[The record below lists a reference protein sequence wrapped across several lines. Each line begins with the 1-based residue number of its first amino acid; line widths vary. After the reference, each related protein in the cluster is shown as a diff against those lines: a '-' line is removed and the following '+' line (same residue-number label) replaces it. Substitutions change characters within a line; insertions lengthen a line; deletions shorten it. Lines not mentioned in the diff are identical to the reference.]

1 MWYYTGNSKLM
12 VMRLPVDGIAQTGLR
27 KERTRQMRVRSEWM
41 KAVMLAMVLGIAG
54 MASAQVQV
62 TVPDVVGLTQAAAT
76 TAIEGAN
83 LTVGTVTQV
92 CSDTVPAG
100 NVISQNPVGGASVA
114 PGSTVDFVVSTG
126 PCVTVPNVV
135 GLTQA
140 VATTAIGGA
149 NLTVGTVTRVCSDT
163 VPAGNVIS
171 QNPVRGASVAPGSTV
186 DFVVSTGPCPVTV
199 PDVVGLAQAAAEAA
213 ITAANLYVG
222 TVTQVCSDTVPA
234 GSVISQNPPAGVI
247 MSSGGTVALE
257 ISSGPCPA
265 QTVAVPN
272 VAGMEQ
278 GQAETEIN
286 GAGLT
291 VASSPLQVCS
301 DTVPAGSVISQNPLA
316 GVVMSNGGA
325 VALVISSGPCPAQT
339 VAVPNVA
346 GLEQGQAETE
356 IDGAGL
362 TVASSPLQVCS
373 DTVAAGKVISQ
384 FPAAGT
390 QVTPGSAVLLVISTG
405 SCGTGG
411 IQVVTVPSLVGQSQA
426 NAQAV
431 LSAAS
436 LNLGQVS
443 TRCSDTVPAGNV
455 VSQYP
460 ASGTS
465 VPEGTPVALVVS
477 SGSCVPS
484 GPVTVPSL
492 VGQPESVAQQLLAD
506 NGLSAGSQ
514 LYVFS
519 TSKNPNTVLR
529 QTPAAGQS
537 VARGTAVNLVI
548 SRGLNLDPP
557 SNRDI
562 MKQLYDRLSEL
573 DKNGDGLSLE
583 EAVAVEG
590 LPGLPIEVFELVDLN
605 GDGVITEA
613 EFVEYLG
620 IGGCFGCV
628 KRLFVKD
635 LVISAGGDLLLA
647 GLGLALL
654 AATATRRRL

>member
-1 MWYYTGNSKLM
+1 
-12 VMRLPVDGIAQTGLR
+12 
-27 KERTRQMRVRSEWM
+27 MRVRSEWM

-140 VATTAIGGA
+140 VATTAIGGANLTVGTVTQVCSDTVAAGNVISQNPVGGASVAPGSTVDFVVSTGPCVTVPNVVGLTEAVATAMIKAAKLYVATVTPQCSDTVAAGNVISQDPVRGASVAPDTAVNLVVSTGPCVTVPNVVGLTQAAATTAIGGA

-272 VAGMEQ
+272 VAG
-278 GQAETEIN
+278 
-286 GAGLT
+286 
-291 VASSPLQVCS
+291 
-301 DTVPAGSVISQNPLA
+301 
-316 GVVMSNGGA
+316 
-325 VALVISSGPCPAQT
+325 
-339 VAVPNVA
+339 
-346 GLEQGQAETE
+346 
-356 IDGAGL
+356 
-362 TVASSPLQVCS
+362 
-373 DTVAAGKVISQ
+373 
-384 FPAAGT
+384 
-390 QVTPGSAVLLVISTG
+390 
-405 SCGTGG
+405 
-411 IQVVTVPSLVGQSQA
+411 
-426 NAQAV
+426 
-431 LSAAS
+431 
-436 LNLGQVS
+436 
-443 TRCSDTVPAGNV
+443 
-455 VSQYP
+455 
-460 ASGTS
+460 
-465 VPEGTPVALVVS
+465 
-477 SGSCVPS
+477 
-484 GPVTVPSL
+484 
-492 VGQPESVAQQLLAD
+492 
-506 NGLSAGSQ
+506 
-514 LYVFS
+514 
-519 TSKNPNTVLR
+519 
-529 QTPAAGQS
+529 
-537 VARGTAVNLVI
+537 
-548 SRGLNLDPP
+548 
-557 SNRDI
+557 
-562 MKQLYDRLSEL
+562 
-573 DKNGDGLSLE
+573 
-583 EAVAVEG
+583 
-590 LPGLPIEVFELVDLN
+590 
-605 GDGVITEA
+605 
-613 EFVEYLG
+613 
-620 IGGCFGCV
+620 
-628 KRLFVKD
+628 
-635 LVISAGGDLLLA
+635 
-647 GLGLALL
+647 
-654 AATATRRRL
+654 